1 LSGKKYRL
9 PRKTP
14 RCQALSANCLCPII
28 WPDINFFFRPD
39 FHRLF
44 RSVFWL
50 DANICGGSALIL
62 AEMCHIIESNDNQG
76 DFSCKIEMHQ
86 NVIPVFLL

>member
-1 LSGKKYRL
+1 MTGHSIWQNLSSKIVL
-9 PRKTP
+9 T
-14 RCQALSANCLCPII
+14 
-28 WPDINFFFRPD
+28 
-39 FHRLF
+39 LF
-44 RSVFWL
+44 SGQL
-50 DANICGGSALIL
+50 LALIL